1 MQNLTSA
8 QRSNIKGLRE
18 ACLFDFWKPQQ
29 DAPCTERLV
38 GIKILL
44 LLNKKRTLLCFSM
57 TSNCTSPSKFVHLFS
72 RKTHSCMFV
81 VFKMNTRNHTITYIY
96 KLSGLYTKVK
106 FTHTWKYEEVIYI
119 LRLQLYRTLEYRYL
133 QEKIP
138 IPTFRKLFEV
148 VHGVNINMLKNR
160 YF

>member
-1 MQNLTSA
+1 MRNLTSA
-8 QRSNIKGLRE
+8 QRSNIKGS
-18 ACLFDFWKPQQ
+18 LFVRFLKTPTRR
-29 DAPCTERLV
+29 PITERLV

-106 FTHTWKYEEVIYI
+106 FTHTCKYEEVIH
-119 LRLQLYRTLEYRYL
+119 LH
-133 QEKIP
+133 
-138 IPTFRKLFEV
+138 FESYS
-148 VHGVNINMLKNR
+148 R
-160 YF
+160 

>member
-1 MQNLTSA
+1 
-8 QRSNIKGLRE
+8 
-18 ACLFDFWKPQQ
+18 
-29 DAPCTERLV
+29 
-38 GIKILL
+38 
-44 LLNKKRTLLCFSM
+44 M

-106 FTHTWKYEEVIYI
+106 FTHTCKYEEII
-119 LRLQLYRTLEYRYL
+119 HTSSSTLIEHLSTMFTR
-133 QEKIP
+133 KTP

-148 VHGVNINMLKNR
+148 VVLTLIC
-160 YF
+160 